1 MKRAILLTLLFVITG
16 LLLGAEVVALKSVP
30 VELLTVTKE
39 VVEEELEWRFSP
51 DDYLEVEIKGF
62 MIDETSF
69 ESADAYFIELEFKW
83 DEGRAEQTIAFLA
96 SFDKG
101 WFEPYTVQL
110 SKFLRLNFGRQLA
123 SKGEPY
129 ISDIVDGG
137 ILASGPLNGRR
148 IAVKGANAETIAI
161 VETNQSKE
169 MISEL
174 IPVWT
179 KTSLAVG
186 MALEK
191 LKRDFSLE
199 VTPRF
204 SGEHYGVSFGVAYP
218 LWVGPFRFTQR
229 LAVDLPYREGYP
241 IIESYIGLEK
251 IISLGALQK
260 GSAPL
265 GEWWNNIQLGAA
277 LYFGGGIA
285 LKEGGVTYTYGTTI
299 EGQLLHQSGRHFY
312 WGFLGGYRYRIVDGE
327 GVGDFLVAPLVGWV
341 W

>member
-1 MKRAILLTLLFVITG
+1 LKRVILLTLLLVIAG
-16 LLLGAEVVALKSVP
+16 LLFGAEVVTLKSTP
-30 VELLTVTKE
+30 LELLAVTKE
-39 VVEEELEWRFSP
+39 VVEEELEWRFSST
-51 DDYLEVEIKGF
+51 DYLEVEIKGF
-62 MIDETSF
+62 TIDQTSF

-96 SFDKG
+96 PPDKG
-101 WFEPYTVQL
+101 WLEPYTARL

-123 SKGEPY
+123 PKEGPY

-137 ILASGPLNGRR
+137 ILATGPLNGRR
-148 IAVKGANAETIAI
+148 IAVKGANAEVIAI
-161 VETNQSKE
+161 MEADQPKE
-169 MISEL
+169 MTSEL

-179 KTSLAVG
+179 KSPLAVG

-191 LKRDFSLE
+191 IKRDFPLE

-204 SGEHYGVSFGVAYP
+204 SGEHYGVSLGVAYP

-229 LAVDLPYREGYP
+229 LAVDLPYKEGYP

-277 LYFGGGIA
+277 FYFGGGIA

-299 EGQLLHQSGRHFY
+299 EGQLLFQSSLHFY
-312 WGFLGGYRYRIVDGE
+312 WGFLGGYRYRVVAGE